1 VFAYG
6 GLAMQVAG
14 RMAEVASGEGFES
27 LFQHAIAIPLGMTA
41 THFTP
46 VDGGFGHSPMLAG
59 GARSTLADYSRFL
72 AMILADGVIDGR
84 RVLSLAALHAMLA
97 DQVGTAAIP
106 ADNFVATVRGAGHHG
121 IYGLGVW
128 RELEDEHGQA
138 LVVSSPSWAGAYPWI
153 DRRHRLSAM
162 FLAHV
167 QGPVVGHFDLF
178 NPMTASADLPV
189 LIDRALCTLEAARA
203 PEHAGQ

>member
-1 VFAYG
+1 
-6 GLAMQVAG
+6 
-14 RMAEVASGEGFES
+14 
-27 LFQHAIAIPLGMTA
+27 
-41 THFTP
+41 
-46 VDGGFGHSPMLAG
+46 MLAG